1 MSEPVAWIK
10 DTSLI
15 ALKRDESTVMAYPHD
30 YLIRP
35 AVPLYTHPPRPVVR
49 LTDKEISNIVDEVD
63 HRYGGGGE
71 WAERFARAVE
81 SAVLKKM
88 GVVG

>member
-1 MSEPVAWIK
+1 V
-10 DTSLI
+10 
-15 ALKRDESTVMAYPHD
+15 
-30 YLIRP
+30 
-35 AVPLYTHPPRPVVR
+35 

-71 WAERFARAVE
+71 RAERFARAVE